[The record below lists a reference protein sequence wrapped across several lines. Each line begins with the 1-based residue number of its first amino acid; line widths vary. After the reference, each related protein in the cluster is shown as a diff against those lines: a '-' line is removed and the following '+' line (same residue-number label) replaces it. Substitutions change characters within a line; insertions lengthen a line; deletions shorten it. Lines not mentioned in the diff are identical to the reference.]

1 MSPPKN
7 NCVNYEQ
14 GELVLRFVRNF
25 EEDRRM
31 IIVLGKKPN
40 CVLLHPVNSL
50 NYREYIYL
58 DLEFLFQYHDT
69 LMLFPCFFFYFL
81 S

>member
-1 MSPPKN
+1 
-7 NCVNYEQ
+7 
-14 GELVLRFVRNF
+14 
-25 EEDRRM
+25 M
-31 IIVLGKKPN
+31 IMVLGKKLN
-40 CVLLHPVNSL
+40 CVLLHPVHSS

-69 LMLFPCFFFYFL
+69 LMLFPRFFFYFL